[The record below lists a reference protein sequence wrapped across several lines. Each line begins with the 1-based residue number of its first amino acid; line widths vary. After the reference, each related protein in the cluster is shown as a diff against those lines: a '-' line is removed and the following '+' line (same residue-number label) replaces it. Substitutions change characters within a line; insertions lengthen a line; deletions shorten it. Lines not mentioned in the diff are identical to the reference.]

1 MLTIPDRLL
10 DEVFVTLFYR
20 SPRIT
25 LLQKQIAQ
33 SLSARSS
40 YLAQHVITMVTAGEQ
55 RIRAYDGETMI
66 VRAGQMGAIRRG
78 LYTIT
83 DLTSDG
89 DGFAAYL
96 LFFDD
101 EQLGQAFPATL
112 ASTTSTSVPLYQFKT
127 PTYLPTF
134 WQSVAALHS
143 TLPIHPSLAT
153 IKTNEFFAALKA
165 SEVGPALAGQLAT
178 WTAPTPRNI
187 RQFME
192 ANFDKPLTVEDYAYL
207 TGRSESTFRRDFK
220 ARFGTT
226 PRRWIIRQRLEKAY
240 QLLSTTNW
248 DVSQVAL
255 EVGYDNVSHF
265 ISAFKKQYQRT
276 PGQKSQRS
284 ETFDRKAAS

>member
-25 LLQKQIAQ
+25 LLQKQIVQ

-55 RIRAYDGETMI
+55 RIRAYDGETMT

-83 DLTSDG
+83 DLATDG
-89 DGFAAYL
+89 DGFTAYL

-101 EQLGQAFPATL
+101 EQLSQAFPATL
-112 ASTTSTSVPLYQFKT
+112 SSPTASIPLYRFNT
-127 PTYLPTF
+127 PNYMPVF
-134 WQSVAALHS
+134 WQSVAALHA
-143 TLPIHPSLAT
+143 TLPNHLALAN
-153 IKTNEFFAALKA
+153 IKIDEFFTALKA
-165 SEVGPALAGQLAT
+165 SEVGPTLAKQLAT

-226 PRRWIIRQRLEKAY
+226 PRRWIIRQRLEKAH
-240 QLLSTTNW
+240 QLLSTTTW
-248 DVSQVAL
+248 DVTQVAL